1 MTVKFH
7 GHAVLSFSNN
17 DSNVIIDPFI
27 NGNELTDLTVEDVK
41 ADYIILTHGHNDHV
55 GDTIE
60 ISKNNDSTIIAPV
73 ELADYL
79 EGQGLNAIGMNV
91 GGEGEFEF
99 GSIKFVHAFHTSS
112 FTDDDGVIN
121 YTGESMGLILKI
133 NGKTVYVTGDTG
145 IFGDMELIS
154 KLNGPID
161 VCFIPIGGHFTMGI
175 DDASYAINNFIKP
188 TIVVPTHYDTFPPIK
203 ADPEAFKDKVNTN
216 CQVLKPGEAVQYS

>member
-7 GHAVLSFSNN
+7 GHAVLSFTAN

-27 NGNELTDLTVEDVK
+27 NGNELTDLNVDDVK
-41 ADYIILTHGHNDHV
+41 VDYIILTHGHNDHV

-60 ISKNNDSTIIAPV
+60 IAKNNDATVIAPV
-73 ELADYL
+73 ELAGYL
-79 EGQGLNAIGMNV
+79 EGRGLNTIGMNV

-99 GSIKFVHAFHTSS
+99 GSIKYVHAFHTSS
-112 FTDDDGVIN
+112 FTDEDGVIN

-145 IFGDMELIS
+145 IFSDMELIS
-154 KLNGPID
+154 KLNGPVD

-175 DDASYAINNFIKP
+175 DDASYAINHFIKP

-203 ADPEAFKDKVNTN
+203 ADPEVFKDKVKTN
-216 CQVLKPGEAVQYS
+216 CQILKPGEAVQYS